1 MPMST
6 LIEHSDNY
14 SKTPGS
20 LWQYCRNTLA
30 LDDNTVVVDFD
41 VANVTD
47 SFKFK
52 AKITGQ
58 TDANGT
64 KNVEIMV
71 PSKYLSNFWR
81 SLDIPLIYCEFNLIL
96 TWSANCVIFS
106 TSIANQDAIF
116 SVTDTNL
123 YVLGVILSAEDN
135 AKLLEKL
142 KSGFKR
148 TINCNKYQTKATIQ
162 PQNKYL
168 DYLIDPSFQGVN
180 RFFVLSFENNAH

>member
-1 MPMST
+1 M
-6 LIEHSDNY
+6 
-14 SKTPGS
+14 
-20 LWQYCRNTLA
+20 
-30 LDDNTVVVDFD
+30 
-41 VANVTD
+41 
-47 SFKFK
+47 
-52 AKITGQ
+52 
-58 TDANGT
+58 
-64 KNVEIMV
+64 
-71 PSKYLSNFWR
+71 
-81 SLDIPLIYCEFNLIL
+81 

-106 TSIANQDAIF
+106 TTITNQGAIF

-123 YVLGVILSAEDN
+123 YVPGVTLSAEDN

-148 TINCNKYQTKATIQ
+148 TVNCNKYQTKTTIQ